1 MNKRVIVVPLILAM
15 SGSQVVMA
23 AGTENKVVQET
34 ADARA
39 EGNLSMETAAELN
52 LNEAFT
58 DNLSTSSDEKW
69 YKATVNEAGYISL
82 EFTHDFI
89 DSSGRYWTAYL
100 YGENQEKLAEY
111 YFDGNVTSYKQ
122 GNIGVP
128 AGEYYIKITDRD
140 GFSDKNY
147 NVTLHFTASEEW
159 ETEFNDS
166 FETADEFQANH
177 SIYGALRNNSDVD
190 WYKVN
195 IPEDGYISLEFTHG
209 FVDSSGRYWTAYLYG
224 ENQQK
229 LAEYYFDGNVTSYK
243 QGNIGVPA
251 GDYYVKITDRDGYS
265 DKDYSL
271 KINFTSAD
279 NWETEFNDEVEK
291 ADEIKLGEKFYGSLM
306 NGNDVD
312 WYKFTV
318 PENGEITLDFYHGYI
333 DSKVSYWRVYLYDP
347 ANEEIDRYL
356 IPGNATEYR
365 LAELD
370 VDAGTYFIKVTD
382 YDGYSDGD
390 YSIKIDHSLPAPFPD
405 VENNQW
411 YTEGVRWAVN
421 KGITSGYGDGTFK
434 PDKACTRSE
443 AVTFLWRVAEKP
455 EPSETNGNTF
465 SDVKKDSYY
474 YNAVLWAAENG
485 ITSGY
490 GNGQFKPDEIC
501 TRAQIVTF
509 IWRMQGEPKPETQN
523 NPFTDVKEGDYY
535 YNAVLW
541 AVENGITS
549 GISSS
554 RFAPNQNC
562 TRSQIVTFLYRE
574 FGDK

>member
-23 AGTENKVVQET
+23 AGTENEVVQEMT
-34 ADARA
+34 DARA
-39 EGNLSMETAAELN
+39 EGNLSMEIAAELN
-52 LNEAFT
+52 LNEGFT

-347 ANEEIDRYL
+347 ANEEIGRYL
-356 IPGNATEYR
+356 VPGNATEY
-365 LAELD
+365 LLDELD
-370 VDAGTYFIKVTD
+370 VDPGTYFIKVTD

-455 EPSETNGNTF
+455 EPSEINGNTF

>member
-23 AGTENKVVQET
+23 AGTENEVVQEMT
-34 ADARA
+34 DARA

-271 KINFTSAD
+271 KINFTSAE

-306 NGNDVD
+306 NKNDVD
-312 WYKFTV
+312 WYKFKV
-318 PENGEITLDFYHGYI
+318 PENGEITLDFCHGYI
-333 DSKVSYWRVYLYDP
+333 DSSVSYWRVYLYDP

-356 IPGNATEYR
+356 VPGNATEYH
-365 LAELD
+365 LDELD
-370 VDAGTYFIKVTD
+370 VDPGTYFIKVTG

>member
-23 AGTENKVVQET
+23 AGTENEVVQEMT
-34 ADARA
+34 DARA

-251 GDYYVKITDRDGYS
+251 GDYYIKITDRDGYS

-271 KINFTSAD
+271 KINFTSAN

-306 NGNDVD
+306 NKNDVD
-312 WYKFTV
+312 WYKFKV

-333 DSKVSYWRVYLYDP
+333 DSSVSYWRVYLYDP

-356 IPGNATEYR
+356 VPGNATEYH
-365 LAELD
+365 LDELD
-370 VDAGTYFIKVTD
+370 VDPGTYFIKVTG

-411 YTEGVRWAVN
+411 YTEGVCWAVN

-509 IWRMQGEPKPETQN
+509 IWRMQGEPEPETQN